1 MYHFHLPYLT
11 CLGDR
16 QLQLTKAVERTPS
29 SSFIDALESFVA
41 WMIGA
46 EQLLTSEKFVIDEL
60 EVMQHQLSQ
69 YLVIST
75 LMCVGFYRV
84 MLCIVQTLP
93 PNMSRLI

>member
-1 MYHFHLPYLT
+1 
-11 CLGDR
+11 
-16 QLQLTKAVERTPS
+16 
-29 SSFIDALESFVA
+29 
-41 WMIGA
+41 MIGA

-84 MLCIVQTLP
+84 MLCIVQTLL
-93 PNMSRLI
+93 PNIFVSLMECPSFLINCFRCSISMGDR